1 MDYSGTQL
9 ALPPTPSHDSCTC
22 ACARTRVNRPYL
34 ALHSRLTGQET
45 RATVQGARRPRVPLY
60 PAQQYTRTRRAAR
73 PLASEPARTL
83 PTLRGAHRARTKG
96 RAERRRARAPA
107 PADLT

>member
-9 ALPPTPSHDSCTC
+9 TLLPAPSYDSCTC
-22 ACARTRVNRPYL
+22 ACACVDRPHL
-34 ALHSRLTGQET
+34 ALHPRLTGQET
-45 RATVQGARRPRVPLY
+45 RATVQGARRPRIPLY
-60 PAQQYTRTRRAAR
+60 PAQQYTRTRHAAR

-83 PTLRGAHRARTKG
+83 PALRGAPRARTKG
-96 RAERRRARAPA
+96 RAERRHAYAPA